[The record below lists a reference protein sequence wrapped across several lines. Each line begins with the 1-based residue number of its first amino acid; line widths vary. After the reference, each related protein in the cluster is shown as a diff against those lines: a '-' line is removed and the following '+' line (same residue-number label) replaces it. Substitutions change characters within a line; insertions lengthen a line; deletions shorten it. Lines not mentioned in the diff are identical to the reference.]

1 MEYIAYGNFSKNKI
15 AGQVNNPSNI
25 SIYRVWNFYTN
36 NDGNWKYSYPNSYT
50 SFSIENNTVHAVTGS
65 NYPVTEGIDVW
76 KGPNDVI
83 YYSSGSSGTGK
94 QYYLDENNQWQ
105 QTSWRARTLAGTVY
119 TIDNSYHEGAYPM
132 LQGDLIWK
140 TATGSYYTIMSYR
153 QKSTV
158 KTGFFYLGANQF
170 WYESYQT
177 TSTSNTKQWEVFYVG
192 NNTYRRNYK
201 WTYDSDLG
209 RNTWQSYQWKKN
221 VNGTVS
227 NITIS
232 YPWKINDKWYTV
244 KGNYGT
250 VWKANLT
257 VAFYRLNESTLQWE
271 FIRNITLPTDFP
283 GQDDAWWLHT
293 FVYDNVLYYTS
304 EDGYFI
310 QIPIGND

>member
-1 MEYIAYGNFSKNKI
+1 MRYIGYGNFSKNKI
-15 AGQVNNPSNI
+15 AGHLDNPRNMKI
-25 SIYRVWNFYTN
+25 WRVWNLYK
-36 NDGNWKYSYPNSYT
+36 DYDDKLYYGYPNYYGNIT
-50 SFSIENNTVHAVTGS
+50 IENNTITYAT
-65 NYPVTEGIDVW
+65 YPTILGEGRDVW
-76 KGPNDVI
+76 VGPNNRI
-83 YYSSGSSGTGK
+83 YYSSGSSGTGI
-94 QYYLDENNQWQ
+94 QYYLDENNAWK
-105 QTSWRARTLAGTVY
+105 QTSWRARTLSGTVY

-177 TSTSNTKQWEVFYVG
+177 TSTGHTSQWEVFYVG
-192 NNTYRRNYK
+192 NNTYKRNYK

-227 NITIS
+227 NINIS
-232 YPWKINDKWYTV
+232 YPWKINDKLYTV
-244 KGNYGT
+244 KGDYGL
-250 VWKANLT
+250 VWKANSSI
-257 VAFYRLNESTLQWE
+257 AFYRLNESTLQWE